1 MAMFYVSRD
10 ICVMDPDLLYFYVS
24 RDICVV
30 DPDWLYDAA
39 PSYFK
44 RRNISR

>member
-1 MAMFYVSRD
+1 MFYVSRD
-10 ICVMDPDLLYFYVS
+10 ICVMDPDWLYFYVS